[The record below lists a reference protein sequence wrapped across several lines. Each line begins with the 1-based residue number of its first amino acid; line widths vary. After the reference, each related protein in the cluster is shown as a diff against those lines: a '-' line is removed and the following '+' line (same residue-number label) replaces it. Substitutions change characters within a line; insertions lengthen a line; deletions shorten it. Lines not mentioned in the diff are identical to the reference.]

1 MHYLP
6 ITVTEYLKS
15 DTYPD
20 WVRCRFE
27 DAHGKEWTIVEK
39 VPVITPQEF
48 DHNTPL
54 PYETTL
60 AIRILK
66 TFQDAENREI
76 ARVDTNEECGVWSE
90 DGVWEFDVLKSQIIE
105 QEPPY

>member
-6 ITVTEYLKS
+6 ITVTEYLRS

-20 WVRCRFE
+20 WVRCSFE
-27 DAHGKEWTIVEK
+27 DAYGKEWTILEK
-39 VPVITPQEF
+39 VPVITPDGF
-48 DHNTPL
+48 DQNTPL

-66 TFQDAENREI
+66 TFQDAGNREI
-76 ARVDTNEECGVWSE
+76 ARVDTNEIWGVWTE
-90 DGVWEFDVLKSQIIE
+90 DGSWEFEVLLSRIIE
-105 QEPPY
+105 QE